1 MKKMVKRIIN
11 TLSQMLYI
19 LCIKKNHVNY
29 GANCSFNGWGHIYN
43 AGSILIGEN
52 VQINSG
58 LKYNPIGGDTRN
70 IIRVYKD
77 ASLIIGNHVGISNS
91 AIVANKR
98 IVIGNHVLIGG
109 GCKIYDSDFHS
120 LKVSERREKQTETI
134 KKSDVFIE
142 DDVFI
147 GAHCIILKGAHIGKG
162 SIIGA
167 GSVVCGTVP
176 SGEIWAGN
184 PAKFIRKVE

>member
-91 AIVANKR
+91 DDMELKRHEILEKTSAVDTGDGVVVVTDMFGGTPSNLAISMMEERN
-98 IVIGNHVLIGG
+98 IEVISGMNLPMLVKLVRARDEVLTDAVIQAQEAGQ
-109 GCKIYDSDFHS
+109 KYINIASHLLKLDS
-120 LKVSERREKQTETI
+120 
-134 KKSDVFIE
+134 
-142 DDVFI
+142 
-147 GAHCIILKGAHIGKG
+147 
-162 SIIGA
+162 
-167 GSVVCGTVP
+167 
-176 SGEIWAGN
+176 
-184 PAKFIRKVE
+184 